1 MPEEEGE
8 GETEEKGTERNERE
22 KWILGQRGGQQEGL
36 NGRKEKD
43 VVTGEEQRQ
52 EVGEV
57 VRAMEAQAIPGFE
70 QGQEEKDEERQ
81 GRHGEV
87 KDRQRK
93 EAGKTAWGGEGRD
106 RKSVV

>member
-52 EVGEV
+52 E
-57 VRAMEAQAIPGFE
+57 
-70 QGQEEKDEERQ
+70 
-81 GRHGEV
+81 
-87 KDRQRK
+87 
-93 EAGKTAWGGEGRD
+93 AG
-106 RKSVV
+106 